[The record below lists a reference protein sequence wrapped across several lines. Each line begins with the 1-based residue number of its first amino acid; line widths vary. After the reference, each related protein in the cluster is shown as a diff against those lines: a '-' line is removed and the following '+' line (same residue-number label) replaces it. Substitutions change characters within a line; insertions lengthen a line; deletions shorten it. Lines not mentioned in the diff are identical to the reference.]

1 MAEAVVARTNVHSSE
16 QVSTGV
22 SVDQGG
28 IRVIPDQIVERLRCP
43 TCRESVKDIGDGQ
56 GVECSSGHRYG
67 MSGGYLDC
75 SAGSPL
81 AGSTERT
88 LASFG
93 FEWNNFDEVRE
104 EDEEFAEVYFRD
116 IDLAS
121 LEGQCGLDAGC
132 GKGRYTRFLAEHLDA
147 VAALD
152 GSSAVEAAARNL
164 ARFPAVLVV
173 KSDLRSAPFAPESFD
188 FISSLGVL
196 HHLDDPQAGFDRLV
210 TYLAPGGRILV
221 YLYSRPEG
229 LGARAAALR
238 LATALR
244 TVTVRLPHRVLKA
257 VSVPIAVLLYYGV
270 VMPGA
275 LGDRRAIAALSGLP
289 MGAYRGK
296 PLRSLTLDT
305 FDRLSAP
312 VEHRFVW
319 TDLAPW
325 FERAGLVVDAARDE
339 TGWFVLAHRP

>member
-1 MAEAVVARTNVHSSE
+1 VARTNVHSSE
-16 QVSTGV
+16 RVSTGV
-22 SVDQGG
+22 SVHQGG

-43 TCRESVKDIGDGQ
+43 TCGEPVKDLGDGQ
-56 GVECSSGHRYG
+56 GVECSSGHRY
-67 MSGGYLDC
+67 SAAGGYLDC
-75 SAGSPL
+75 SSRSPL
-81 AGSTERT
+81 HGSTERT
-88 LASFG
+88 FASFG
-93 FEWNNFDEVRE
+93 FEWNNFDEVRD
-104 EDEEFAEVYFRD
+104 EDAEFARVYFRD
-116 IDLAS
+116 VDLGS

-164 ARFPAVLVV
+164 ARFPSVLVV

-221 YLYSRPEG
+221 YLYSRPERLGVRAAG
-229 LGARAAALR
+229 LRLAAALR
-238 LATALR
+238 A
-244 TVTVRLPHRVLKA
+244 VTVRLPHRVLKA
-257 VSVPIAVLLYYGV
+257 VSVPIAVLLYVGV

-275 LGDRRAIAALSGLP
+275 FGDRRGFAPLSGLP
-289 MGAYRGK
+289 MDTYRGK

-319 TDLAPW
+319 RDLAPW
-325 FERAGLVVDAARDE
+325 FDRAGLVVDAARDE